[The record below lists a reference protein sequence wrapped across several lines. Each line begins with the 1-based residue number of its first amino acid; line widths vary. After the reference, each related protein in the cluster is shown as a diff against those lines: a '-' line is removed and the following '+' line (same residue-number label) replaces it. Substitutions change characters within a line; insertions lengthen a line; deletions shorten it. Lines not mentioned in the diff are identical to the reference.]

1 MREQH
6 MQEIRERELK
16 VARERELRERE
27 VQVRERGGLGHRT
40 SSL

>member
-6 MQEIRERELK
+6 LQEIRDRELK

-27 VQVRERGGLGHRT
+27 VQVGEVDLVTIHHY
-40 SSL
+40 